1 MVSYVAPFRIKS
13 ADLNTLNVQNLN
25 ASLNSSTQMNINN
38 NSNII
43 TYNLT
48 SSQILSL
55 LENPIVIVPSPGTG
69 FYNFIDNVNVSIN
82 FNSIPYQGESQ
93 LSLVYTTSNVN
104 TNSNLETISNEI
116 VDASES
122 RFGNTFPVG
131 ITPIPSNIISNIN
144 NNSITLICNGRDDFT
159 SGDSTVKLTITYTT
173 YQV

>member
-1 MVSYVAPFRIKS
+1 MVSYVSPFRIKS

-55 LENPIVIVPSPGTG
+55 LENPIVIIPSPGTG
-69 FYNFIDNVNVSIN
+69 FYNFIDNVNISIN

-104 TNSNLETISNEI
+104 TNSNLDNISI
-116 VDASES
+116 
-122 RFGNTFPVG
+122 
-131 ITPIPSNIISNIN
+131 
-144 NNSITLICNGRDDFT
+144 
-159 SGDSTVKLTITYTT
+159 
-173 YQV
+173 